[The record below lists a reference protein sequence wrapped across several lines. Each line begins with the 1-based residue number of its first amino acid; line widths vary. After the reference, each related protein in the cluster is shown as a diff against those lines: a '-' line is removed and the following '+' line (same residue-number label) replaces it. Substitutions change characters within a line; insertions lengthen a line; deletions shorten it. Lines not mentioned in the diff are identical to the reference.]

1 MIKNMNQII
10 KNSHLNNLPPYKPK
24 KVSVVTHTKT
34 QNSNMELKYID
45 IKPDTKKQLFY
56 IEFGNDVFDI
66 PYEETKNKTHN
77 FSILKQYLVKN
88 RYRVQF
94 FASIVIASIFILIL
108 YFHIRN
114 SNTQE
119 KLSKELLNNYTL
131 TTLYQDRNIDIPEE
145 QKHSVLIE
153 NPFVIGMIR
162 ISKINLNYPILS
174 ESSKDLLKISV
185 CRFAGPMPNET
196 GNLCIAGHN
205 YVDNKFF
212 SRLHELKK
220 EDMIEL
226 YDLSGQKLIYS
237 VYDKDEVTPDD
248 LSCTDQNVGD
258 TKILTL
264 LTCNN
269 VNGKRTVIKA
279 KEVVFE

>member
-1 MIKNMNQII
+1 MNQII
-10 KNSHLNNLPPYKPK
+10 KNNSSNRLPPYKPK
-24 KVSVVTHTKT
+24 KVPVPNCQKVQT
-34 QNSNMELKYID
+34 SNMELKYTD
-45 IKPDTKKQLFY
+45 TKPDIKKQLFY
-56 IEFGNDVFDI
+56 IEFSNDVFDI
-66 PYEETKNKTHN
+66 PYEETKNRSRK
-77 FSILKQYLVKN
+77 FSVLKQYCIKN
-88 RYRVQF
+88 RYKVQF
-94 FASIVIASIFILIL
+94 FTSIIIASIFILIL

-114 SNTQE
+114 SNLQE

-131 TTLYQDRNIDIPEE
+131 TTLYQDKNIDIPEE
-145 QKHSVLIE
+145 QKQTVLIE

-174 ESSKDLLKISV
+174 ESSKELLKISV

-212 SRLHELKK
+212 SRLNELEKK
-220 EDMIEL
+220 DTIEL
-226 YDLSGQKLIYS
+226 YDLTGQKIIYS
-237 VYDKDEVTPDD
+237 VYDKYEVTPDD

-269 VNGKRTVIKA
+269 VNGKRTVIKT
-279 KEVVFE
+279 KEVVSE